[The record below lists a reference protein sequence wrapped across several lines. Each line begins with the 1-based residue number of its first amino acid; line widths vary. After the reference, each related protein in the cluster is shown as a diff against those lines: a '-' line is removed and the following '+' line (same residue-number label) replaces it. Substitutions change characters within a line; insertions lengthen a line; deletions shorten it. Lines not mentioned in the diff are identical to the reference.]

1 MNLNQAKQRNLKSF
15 DFTFSLL
22 FVFLLTGCADNTP
35 VEEVFVPSASVNPNI
50 SLDCSGIW
58 EGSPL
63 CLERNEALL
72 ELRKLD
78 LEFKLTESILD
89 KNPIL
94 LDKVKSTRSEGDKF
108 YNDEFYFKA
117 RDSYAIALNLI
128 IDFKN
133 DNNNKI
139 KKYILDINNLLTINK
154 IEDAKS
160 VLLKAIDIDPLND
173 ELLLLQSRVDN
184 FYAINTL
191 VSAANKYLAE
201 EDYENALLKINN
213 AIDLDSYRDDTSEL
227 KLKIISESNQYYF
240 DLYIRNAYK
249 NLNSGDIKRALFNA
263 EKAKKIFSSND
274 ELAILEN
281 SLSSQKNQFDLANFI
296 KDAELFYQS
305 EDWNSSLKNYKSALR
320 LSPNDQNIK
329 NKVMAV
335 EKINKTYDEIN
346 IYIKSPERLS
356 SSNIRNN
363 FKKVINNA
371 KNLNLTNELNFIEL
385 INTADDIYN
394 RYSTMVILN
403 IISNEKTFV
412 DIQKTAQ
419 YQPFE
424 SEFIKLYPGKYIII
438 AKRKG
443 MQSSRLEL
451 NLLPEM
457 ELITVT
463 ARCEQ
468 SCRVYTSDNSSSENS
483 TYADIKAVTKVTEL
497 KEESTLSISEFISGA
512 KINKSSFAKNLVCNK
527 VTKNKS
533 FKLVF
538 SVSVKANG
546 FVVATRLIGNSESNL
561 SADDRQVISLIERAL
576 KKSRFRLPKV
586 DGKTSAGK
594 IRHPVIVPS
603 NFCQE

>member
-1 MNLNQAKQRNLKSF
+1 MNLNQVKQRNLKSF
-15 DFTFSLL
+15 DFTFILL
-22 FVFLLTGCADNTP
+22 FVFLLAGCADNTP
-35 VEEVFVPSASVNPNI
+35 SKEVFVPSTSVNPNI

-89 KNPIL
+89 KNPVL
-94 LDKVKSTRSEGDKF
+94 LDKVKSIRSEGDKF

-117 RDSYAIALNLI
+117 RDSYSIALNLI

-160 VLLKAIDIDPLND
+160 VLSKAMDIDPFND

-191 VSAANKYLAE
+191 VSSANKYLAE

-213 AIDLDSYRDDTSEL
+213 AIDLDPYRNDTSQL

-249 NLNSGDIKRALFNA
+249 NLNSGEIKRALFNV
-263 EKAKKIFSSND
+263 EKAKKIFPSND

-281 SLSSQKNQFDLANFI
+281 SLSTQKNQFDLANFI

-320 LSPNDQNIK
+320 LAPNDQNIK
-329 NKVMAV
+329 YKVMVV

-346 IYIKSPERLS
+346 IYINSPERLS

-363 FKKVINNA
+363 FKKVIDNA
-371 KNLNLTNELNFIEL
+371 KNLNLTNELNFLEL
-385 INTADDIYN
+385 IKTADEIYN

-468 SCRVYTSDNSSSENS
+468 SCRVYTSSNSSTENN
-483 TYADIKAVTKVTEL
+483 TYDDIKAVTKVTEL

-512 KINKSSFAKNLVCNK
+512 KINKSSFTKNLVCNK
-527 VTKNKS
+527 ITKNKS

-546 FVVATRLIGNSESNL
+546 FVVATRLISNSQSNL

-586 DGKTSAGK
+586 DGKTTAGK
-594 IRHPVIVPS
+594 IRHPITVPN

>member
-15 DFTFSLL
+15 DFTLSIL
-22 FVFLLTGCADNTP
+22 FVLLLTGCADNTP
-35 VEEVFVPSASVNPNI
+35 AEEVFVPSASVNPNI

-63 CLERNEALL
+63 CLERNEALI

-78 LEFKLTESILD
+78 LEFKLTESILG

-117 RDSYAIALNLI
+117 RDSYLNALNLI

-139 KKYILDINNLLTINK
+139 KKYILDINNLLNINK

-160 VLLKAIDIDPLND
+160 TLLKALDIEPLND

-191 VSAANKYLAE
+191 VSSANKYLAE

-213 AIDLDSYRDDTSEL
+213 AIDLDPYRDDTTQL
-227 KLKIISESNQYYF
+227 KSKIISESNQYYF

-263 EKAKKIFSSND
+263 EKAKKIFPSND

-296 KDAELFYQS
+296 KDAQLFYQS
-305 EDWNSSLKNYKSALR
+305 EDWDSSLKNYKSALK

-329 NKVMAV
+329 NKIMAV

-346 IYIKSPERLS
+346 IYINSPERLS

-363 FKKVINNA
+363 FKKVLNNA

-385 INTADDIYN
+385 IKTADDIYN

-468 SCRVYTSDNSSSENS
+468 SCRVYTSNNSSPENN
-483 TYADIKAVTKVTEL
+483 TYDDIKAVTKVTKL
-497 KEESTLSISEFISGA
+497 KEESTLSISEFMSGA
-512 KINKSSFAKNLVCNK
+512 KINKSSFTKNLVCSK

-546 FVVATRLIGNSESNL
+546 FVVATRLISNSESNL

-586 DGKTSAGK
+586 DGKTTSGK
-594 IRHPVIVPS
+594 IRHPITVPS

>member
-1 MNLNQAKQRNLKSF
+1 MNLNQAKLRNLKSF
-15 DFTFSLL
+15 DFTFTLL
-22 FVFLLTGCADNTP
+22 LVFLLAGCADNTP
-35 VEEVFVPSASVNPNI
+35 TEEVFAPSPSVNPNI

-78 LEFKLTESILD
+78 LEFKLNEFALAQ
-89 KNPIL
+89 NPIL
-94 LDKVKSTRSEGDKF
+94 LDKIKSTRSEGDKF

-117 RDSYAIALNLI
+117 RDSYSFALNLI
-128 IDFKN
+128 TDFKE

-139 KKYILDINNLLTINK
+139 LKSILDINNLLNIDK
-154 IEDAKS
+154 VEDAKNT
-160 VLLKAIDIDPLND
+160 LLKALDIDPSNN

-184 FYAINTL
+184 FYKINSL
-191 VSAANKYLAE
+191 ISSANKFLAE

-213 AIDLDSYRDDTSEL
+213 AIDLDGYRNDTTEL
-227 KLKIISESNQYYF
+227 KKKILSESNQYYF

-249 NLNSGDIKRALFNA
+249 NLNSGDLKRAIFNA
-263 EKAKKIFSSND
+263 EKAKKIFPLND
-274 ELAILEN
+274 EFLILEK
-281 SLSSQKNQFDLANFI
+281 SMLLQKNEYDLENFI
-296 KDAELFYQS
+296 KEAKLFYES
-305 EDWNSSLKNYKSALR
+305 ENWNLSLKNYKSALE
-320 LSPNDQNIK
+320 LSPNNQDLK
-329 NKVMAV
+329 NMINDV
-335 EKINKTYDEIN
+335 EKIYKIYNEIN
-346 IYIKSPERLS
+346 NYINKPERLS
-356 SSNIRNN
+356 SSNIRSN
-363 FKKVINNA
+363 FKRVLDDTKSL
-371 KNLNLTNELNFIEL
+371 KLTNETNLIEL
-385 INTADDIYN
+385 IKSAEDLYK

-419 YQPFE
+419 YQPFT
-424 SEFIKLYPGKYIII
+424 SELIKLYPGKYVVI

-463 ARCEQ
+463 ASCEQ
-468 SCRVYTSDNSSSENS
+468 SCRVYTSNNNLSENKIND
-483 TYADIKAVTKVTEL
+483 DIKSITKVTEL
-497 KEESTLSISEFISGA
+497 KENSTLSVSEYISGA
-512 KINKSSFAKNLVCNK
+512 KINKSSFSKNLVCNK
-527 VTKNKS
+527 VTRNKNL
-533 FKLVF
+533 KLVF

-546 FVVATRLIGNSESNL
+546 FVVATRLISNSESNL

-576 KKSRFRLPKV
+576 KKSRFRLPKIE
-586 DGKTSAGK
+586 GKTSAGK
-594 IRHPVIVPS
+594 IRHPITVPS